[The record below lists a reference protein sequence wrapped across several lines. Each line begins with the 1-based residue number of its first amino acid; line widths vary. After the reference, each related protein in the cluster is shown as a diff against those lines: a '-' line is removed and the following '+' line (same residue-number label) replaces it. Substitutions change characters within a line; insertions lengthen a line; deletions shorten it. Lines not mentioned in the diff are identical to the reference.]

1 MSSITPSRVTPFL
14 MFTWRAEE
22 ALTFYAGLFDD
33 AAYEVIERYG
43 PEGPGAEGSVMH
55 ARLRIGD
62 QAFMAFDSPP
72 VHAFDFTPSLSLFV
86 SCASEEEIDRLV
98 DGRGRANAADPV
110 HDRRERGRAEGGR
123 DRGRDLDSGWRSSSL
138 PSSPV
143 ARPTAVVGHGQDP
156 QFRVGDEV
164 DDVIREPPRREPTYG

>member
-1 MSSITPSRVTPFL
+1 MSSITPSKVTPFL
-14 MFTWRAEE
+14 MFTGRAEE

-33 AAYEVIERYG
+33 AAFEVIERYG

-86 SCASEEEIDRLV
+86 SCESEEEIDRLFA
-98 DGRGRANAADPV
+98 GLS
-110 HDRRERGRAEGGR
+110 EGGFVMMPLSTEYGFSAKYAWLS
-123 DRGRDLDSGWRSSSL
+123 DRFGVSWQLSLGLGFGGGR
-138 PSSPV
+138 
-143 ARPTAVVGHGQDP
+143 
-156 QFRVGDEV
+156 
-164 DDVIREPPRREPTYG
+164 

>member
-1 MSSITPSRVTPFL
+1 MSSITPSKVTPFL
-14 MFTWRAEE
+14 MFTGRAEE

-33 AAYEVIERYG
+33 AAFEVVERYG

-86 SCASEEEIDRLV
+86 SCASEEEIDRLFA
-98 DGRGRANAADPV
+98 GLS
-110 HDRRERGRAEGGR
+110 EGGFVMMPLSTDYGFSAKYAWLS
-123 DRGRDLDSGWRSSSL
+123 DRFGVSWQLSLGLGFGGGR
-138 PSSPV
+138 
-143 ARPTAVVGHGQDP
+143 
-156 QFRVGDEV
+156 
-164 DDVIREPPRREPTYG
+164 